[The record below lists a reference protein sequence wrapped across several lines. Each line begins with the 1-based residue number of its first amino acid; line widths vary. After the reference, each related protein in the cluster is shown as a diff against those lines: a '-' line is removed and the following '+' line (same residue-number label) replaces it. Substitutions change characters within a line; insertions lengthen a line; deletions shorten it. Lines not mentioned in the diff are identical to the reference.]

1 MADMGDIS
9 ALIGMLTSADGGG
22 QAENASPDGENAENS
37 GDGGFFGSIDPEMLI
52 KLIEVFSRLNE
63 TDKNTELI
71 MALKPHLRRENQ
83 PKADRAAQLMKLM
96 SALTVFKDMNIF

>member
-9 ALIGMLTSADGGG
+9 ALIGMLASGDGGG
-22 QAENASPDGENAENS
+22 QAENTSSDGESTENS
-37 GDGGFFGSIDPEMLI
+37 GDGGFFGSIEPEMLI
-52 KLIEVFSRLNE
+52 KLMEVFARLNE

-71 MALKPHLRRENQ
+71 MALKPHLRQENQ
-83 PKADRAAQLMKLM
+83 PKADRAAQLMKLF